1 MILTT
6 IEQITRWD
14 IKKMAYFRELP
25 NISYISRL
33 PDVSSNEEYI
43 TVKNLFKRAKLRTDV
58 VNIITAFNYYQVED
72 NQRPEVVASKLYND
86 PELDWVILIT
96 NNITNVREQW
106 PLSNNDLYNYMLD
119 KYGTEQSLSSI
130 HHYET
135 IEVKDEYDRLV
146 VPSGL
151 QVDSNFTVTYTKF
164 DNTLST
170 ISPVKQVTNYEYETD
185 INEEKRKIRVLKP
198 AYLSVVITDLRNIM
212 KYDQSS
218 QYLNQTTKQSYNP
231 NLTGV

>member
-1 MILTT
+1 
-6 IEQITRWD
+6 
-14 IKKMAYFRELP
+14 MAYFRELP

-43 TVKNLFKRAKLRTDV
+43 TVKNLFKRAKLRTDI

-72 NQRPEVVASKLYND
+72 NQRPEVVASKLYGD

-106 PLSNNDLYNYMLD
+106 PLGNNDLYNYMLD
-119 KYGTEQSLSSI
+119 KYGTEVALSSI

>member
-1 MILTT
+1 
-6 IEQITRWD
+6 
-14 IKKMAYFRELP
+14 MAYFRELP

-72 NQRPEVVASKLYND
+72 NQRPEVVASKLYGD

>member
-1 MILTT
+1 
-6 IEQITRWD
+6 
-14 IKKMAYFRELP
+14 MAYFNELP
-25 NISYISRL
+25 NISYLSRL
-33 PDVSSNEEYI
+33 PNASTNEDYI
-43 TVKNLFKRAKLRTDV
+43 TVKNFFKRAKIRTDI
-58 VNIITAFNYYQVED
+58 NNAITAFDYYQITD
-72 NQRPEVVASKLYND
+72 NQRPEVVASSLYGD
-86 PELDWVILIT
+86 PELDWIILIT
-96 NNITNVREQW
+96 NNITNIRDQW
-106 PLSNNDLYNYMLD
+106 PLSNNDLYNYMID
-119 KYGTEQSLSSI
+119 KYGSDEALSDI

-135 IEVKDEYDRLV
+135 TEVKDEYDRLV

-164 DNTLST
+164 NNTVST
-170 ISPVKQVTNYEYETD
+170 VSPVKQVTNYEYETD

-198 AYLSVVITDLRNIM
+198 AYLSAVITDLRNIM

>member
-1 MILTT
+1 
-6 IEQITRWD
+6 
-14 IKKMAYFRELP
+14 MAYFRELP
-25 NISYISRL
+25 NISFLSRL
-33 PDVSSNEEYI
+33 PNASTNEDYI
-43 TVKNLFKRAKLRTDV
+43 TVKNLFKRAKIRTDI
-58 VNIITAFNYYQVED
+58 NNAITAFDYYQILD
-72 NQRPEVVASKLYND
+72 NQRPEVVASSLYGD

-96 NNITNVREQW
+96 NNITNVRDQW
-106 PLSNNDLYNYMLD
+106 PLNNNDLYNYMIA
-119 KYGTEQSLSSI
+119 KYDTEEALSNI

-135 IEVKDEYDRLV
+135 TEVKDEYDRLV

-164 DNTLST
+164 NNTVST
-170 ISPVKQVTNYEYETD
+170 VSPVKQVTNYEYETN

-218 QYLNQTTKQSYNP
+218 QYVNQTTKQSYNP

>member
-1 MILTT
+1 
-6 IEQITRWD
+6 
-14 IKKMAYFRELP
+14 MAYFKELP

-72 NQRPEVVASKLYND
+72 NQRPEVVASKLYGD

-119 KYGTEQSLSSI
+119 KYGTEVALSSI

-170 ISPVKQVTNYEYETD
+170 ISPVKQVTNYEYETN

>member
-1 MILTT
+1 
-6 IEQITRWD
+6 
-14 IKKMAYFRELP
+14 MAYFNELP
-25 NISYISRL
+25 NISFLSRL
-33 PDVSSNEEYI
+33 PNASTNEDYI
-43 TVKNLFKRAKLRTDV
+43 TVKNLFKRAKIRTDI
-58 VNIITAFNYYQVED
+58 NNAITAFDYYQITD
-72 NQRPEVVASKLYND
+72 NQRPEIVASSLYGD

-96 NNITNVREQW
+96 NNITNVRDQW
-106 PLSNNDLYNYMLD
+106 PLSNNDLYNYMID
-119 KYGTEQSLSSI
+119 KYGSDESLSDI

-135 IEVKDEYDRLV
+135 TEVKDEYDRLV

-151 QVDSNFTVTYTKF
+151 QVDSDFTVTYTKF
-164 DNTLST
+164 NNTVST

-212 KYDQSS
+212 KYEQSS
-218 QYLNQTTKQSYNP
+218 QYVNQTTKQSYNP

>member
-1 MILTT
+1 
-6 IEQITRWD
+6 
-14 IKKMAYFRELP
+14 MAYFRELP

-43 TVKNLFKRAKLRTDV
+43 TVKNIFKRAKLRTDI

-72 NQRPEVVASKLYND
+72 NQRPEVVASKLYGD

-119 KYGTEQSLSSI
+119 KYGTEVALSSI

-170 ISPVKQVTNYEYETD
+170 ISPVKQVTNYEYETN

>member
-1 MILTT
+1 
-6 IEQITRWD
+6 
-14 IKKMAYFRELP
+14 MAYFRELP
-25 NISYISRL
+25 NISFLSRL
-33 PDVSSNEEYI
+33 PNASTNEDYI
-43 TVKNLFKRAKLRTDV
+43 TVKNLFKRAKIRTDI
-58 VNIITAFNYYQVED
+58 NNAITAFDYYQITD
-72 NQRPEVVASKLYND
+72 NQRPEVVASSLYGD

-96 NNITNVREQW
+96 NNITNVRDQW
-106 PLSNNDLYNYMLD
+106 PLSNNDLYNYMID
-119 KYGTEQSLSSI
+119 KYGSDESLSDI

-135 IEVKDEYDRLV
+135 TEVKDEYDRLV

-151 QVDSNFTVTYTKF
+151 QVDSDFTVTYTKF
-164 DNTLST
+164 NNTIST
-170 ISPVKQVTNYEYETD
+170 VSPVKQVTNYEYETN

-218 QYLNQTTKQSYNP
+218 QYVNQTTKQSYNP

>member
-1 MILTT
+1 
-6 IEQITRWD
+6 
-14 IKKMAYFRELP
+14 MAYFRELP

-43 TVKNLFKRAKLRTDV
+43 TVKNLFKRAKLRTDI

-170 ISPVKQVTNYEYETD
+170 ISPVKQVTNYEYETN

>member
-1 MILTT
+1 MP
-6 IEQITRWD
+6 
-14 IKKMAYFRELP
+14 YFRELP
-25 NISYISRL
+25 NISFLSRL
-33 PDVSSNEEYI
+33 PNASTNEDYI
-43 TVKNLFKRAKLRTDV
+43 TVKNLFKRAKIRTDI
-58 VNIITAFNYYQVED
+58 NNAITAFDYYQILD
-72 NQRPEVVASKLYND
+72 NQRPEVVASRLYGD

-96 NNITNVREQW
+96 NNITNVRDQW
-106 PLSNNDLYNYMLD
+106 PLNNNDLYNYMID
-119 KYGTEQSLSSI
+119 KYDTEEALSNI

-135 IEVKDEYDRLV
+135 TEVKDEYDRLV

-164 DNTLST
+164 NNTVST
-170 ISPVKQVTNYEYETD
+170 VSPVKQVTNYEYETN

-218 QYLNQTTKQSYNP
+218 QYVNQTTKQSYNP